1 MPVVKQIHQKE
12 TIAASYSKTDFS
24 NPTTSQIR
32 FIRKKEVMHRTG
44 LSSSSIYDLMAK
56 GLFPQ
61 KITLAGG
68 KSVAWLESDVE
79 QWLKQCLEQSTSQG
93 AA

>member
-12 TIAASYSKTDFS
+12 SITPSYSKTDFN
-24 NPTTSQIR
+24 NPITSQIR

-68 KSVAWLESDVE
+68 KAVAWLESEID
-79 QWLKQCLEQSTSQG
+79 QWQQQCLANQVQG
-93 AA
+93 G

>member
-1 MPVVKQIHQKE
+1 MSVIKPKNPAPYIAE
-12 TIAASYSKTDFS
+12 TT
-24 NPTTSQIR
+24 PQIR

-44 LSSSSIYDLMAK
+44 LPSSTIYDLMAK

-68 KSVAWLESDVE
+68 KAVAWLESDVE
-79 QWLKQCLEQSTSQG
+79 QWLKQCLEQSTSKG

>member
-12 TIAASYSKTDFS
+12 SITPSYSKTDFN
-24 NPTTSQIR
+24 NPITSQIR

>member
-12 TIAASYSKTDFS
+12 SITPSYSKTDFS
-24 NPTTSQIR
+24 NPTTAQIR
-32 FIRKKEVMHRTG
+32 FMRKKEVMHRTG

-68 KSVAWLESDVE
+68 KSVAWLESDIE
-79 QWLKQCLEQSTSQG
+79 QWLKQCLENSTNQG

>member
-12 TIAASYSKTDFS
+12 TIAASYSKTDFN
-24 NPTTSQIR
+24 NPTTAQII
-32 FIRKKEVMHRTG
+32 FIRKKEVMRRTG
-44 LSSSSIYDLMAK
+44 LSSSSIYDLMSRN
-56 GLFPQ
+56 LFPQ
-61 KITLAGG
+61 SIKLAGG
-68 KSVAWLESDVE
+68 KSVAWLESDIE